1 MMQLFNN
8 EHSYGLVAIL
18 LHWLI
23 AIGLVALFASGLWMT
38 TLDYYH
44 PWYHKAPA
52 LHISVGVVVT
62 LLVLLRIF
70 WSLFSHS
77 PQQLAGR
84 VFTLM
89 AQAMHFLLH
98 LLPLLIAVS
107 GYLMVTA
114 DGQGVTV
121 FALFELPPLLEAA
134 SERADSAGKFHLWLA
149 WSLMI
154 LSLAHAAA
162 AVYHH
167 IVLHD
172 AILVRMFGCNCPPE
186 GENNEKN

>member
-8 EHSYGLVAIL
+8 EHSYGLVTIL

-23 AIGLVALFASGLWMT
+23 AAGLIALFASGLWMT
-38 TLDYYH
+38 TLDYYD

-52 LHISVGVVVT
+52 LHISVGVIVT
-62 LLVLLRIF
+62 LLLLLRIL

-77 PQQLAGR
+77 PQQLAGS
-84 VFTLM
+84 VFTRM
-89 AQAMHFLLH
+89 AQAMHVLLH

-114 DGQGVTV
+114 EGQGVAV
-121 FALFELPPLLEAA
+121 FSLFEVPPLLEAA
-134 SERADSAGKFHLWLA
+134 GARADSAGKFHLWLA
-149 WSLMI
+149 WSLMF
-154 LSLAHAAA
+154 LSLAHAVAA
-162 AVYHH
+162 FYHH

-172 AILVRMFGCNCPPE
+172 TVLVRMFGCNCQPE
-186 GENNEKN
+186 GEKK

>member
-1 MMQLFNN
+1 MIRLYNN
-8 EHSYGLVAIL
+8 HYSYGLVTIL

-23 AIGLVALFASGLWMT
+23 AIGLIALFASGLWMT

-44 PWYHKAPA
+44 PWYHRAPA
-52 LHISVGVVVT
+52 LHISVGIVVT

-70 WSLFSHS
+70 WSLLSDS

-84 VFTLM
+84 VSTLM
-89 AQAMHFLLH
+89 AQAMHILLH

-114 DGQGVTV
+114 DGQGVAV

-154 LSLAHAAA
+154 LSLAHATA

-172 AILVRMFGCNCPPE
+172 AVLVRMFGCNCSPE
-186 GENNEKN
+186 GEKK

>member
-1 MMQLFNN
+1 MLRLKNN

-23 AIGLVALFASGLWMT
+23 AACLIALFASGLWMT

-44 PWYHKAPA
+44 PWYHKAPV

-77 PQQLAGR
+77 PQQLADR
-84 VFTLM
+84 LFTLL
-89 AQAMHFLLH
+89 AQAMHVLLH

-114 DGQGVTV
+114 EGQGVAV
-121 FALFELPPLLEAA
+121 FTLFELPPLLEAA
-134 SERADSAGKFHLWLA
+134 GERADSAGKFHLWLA

-154 LSLAHAAA
+154 LSLAHALA

-167 IVLHD
+167 FVLHD
-172 AILVRMFGCNCPPE
+172 AVLVRMFALE
-186 GENNEKN
+186 HTLRGE